1 MSSTDLTDP
10 RRLLDLAMRGDKAD
24 CMAAIQF
31 LELQIR
37 ILARKVEGR
46 LTFTRAERREMRKF
60 GKALGARVDD
70 FVKIVTPATWHRWG
84 RKGKPKA
91 TNEDAGGRPMTDQ
104 EIQALVVKL
113 AEENDW
119 GLTRI
124 YGELR
129 KLGLCHRIARSTV
142 RNILIEH
149 GFDPEPKR
157 GPGTWADF
165 IEIHRK
171 SLWCC
176 DFLVKE
182 VETPTG
188 PADYHILFFKQIDTK
203 EVYIAGATE
212 RPDDAWTTQQARNF
226 CMFLQDGNRPAT
238 KLVCD
243 QDTKFTTSFD
253 AVFEGEG
260 MEVVRTSR
268 RAPEMNGFAETFV
281 KSLKFECL
289 NHFTVFGFHHLM
301 HLLSE
306 YSAFYNGFRPHRN
319 RDNRPLAMV
328 VPPPRDGAFSVDD
341 VVVEERLGG
350 LLRHYRWKDAA

>member
-1 MSSTDLTDP
+1 MSSTDPTDP
-10 RRLLDLAMRGDKAD
+10 RRLFDLAAYGEKAD

-37 ILARKVEGR
+37 ILARKVDGR
-46 LTFTRAERREMRKF
+46 LTFTRAERREMRKY
-60 GKALGARVDD
+60 GKVLGDRLDD
-70 FVKIVTPATWHRWG
+70 FLKVVTPATWHRWG
-84 RKGKPKA
+84 RKGKPTAKKE
-91 TNEDAGGRPMTDQ
+91 NAGGRPKTDQ
-104 EIQALVVKL
+104 EIQDLVVKM
-113 AEENDW
+113 ASENEW

-129 KLGLCHRIARSTV
+129 KLGLCHRISRTTV

-157 GPGTWADF
+157 GPGTWQEF

-176 DFLVKE
+176 DFLSKK

-203 EVYIAGATE
+203 EVFIAGATE
-212 RPDDAWTTQQARNF
+212 QPDDEWTTQQARNF

-243 QDTKFTTSFD
+243 QDTKFTKRFD

-268 RAPEMNGFAETFV
+268 RAPEMNPFAETFV
-281 KSLKFECL
+281 KTLKAECL
-289 NHFTVFGFHHLM
+289 DHFTVFGYSHLM
-301 HLLSE
+301 HLLAEFSL
-306 YSAFYNGFRPHRN
+306 FYNGYRPHRN

-328 VPPPRDGAFSVDD
+328 EPPRKDGTFTLDD
-341 VVVEERLGG
+341 IVVEERLGG

>member
-1 MSSTDLTDP
+1 MTAINATDP
-10 RRLLDLAMRGDKAD
+10 RRLLDLAMKGKLAD

-37 ILARKVEGR
+37 ILAKRIEGR
-46 LTFTRAERREMRKF
+46 LTIKPAERRELRKF
-60 GKALGARVDD
+60 GKPLGDRVDD
-70 FVKIVTPATWHRWG
+70 FVKIVTPETWHRWG
-84 RKGKPKA
+84 RKGKSKA
-91 TNEDAGGRPMTDQ
+91 RTGAGRPKTAKVIED
-104 EIQALVVKL
+104 LVVKM
-113 AEENDW
+113 AEENAW

-129 KLGLCHRIARSTV
+129 KLGLAHRIARTTV
-142 RNILIEH
+142 RNILLDH

-157 GPGTWADF
+157 GPGTWAEF

-176 DFLVKE
+176 DFLTKKI
-182 VETPTG
+182 ETPTG
-188 PADYHILFFKQIDTK
+188 QADYHILFFKQIDTK

-212 RPDDAWTTQQARNF
+212 HPDDEWTTQQARNF

-243 QDTKFTTSFD
+243 QDTKFTGRFD

-281 KSLKFECL
+281 KTLKRECL
-289 NHFTVFGFHHLM
+289 DHFTVFGPAHLDRLM
-301 HLLSE
+301 RE
-306 YSAFYNGFRPHRN
+306 FSAFYNQFRPHRN
-319 RDNRPLAMV
+319 LGNRPLPQV
-328 VPPPRDGAFSVDD
+328 EPPPKSGDFTLEDIVA
-341 VVVEERLGG
+341 EERLGG
-350 LLRHYRWKDAA
+350 LLRHYRWRDAA